1 MLKNNDDFDVLVD
14 ALKKREEIL
23 KNKQSIRKYNK
34 YFEIMRKCAH
44 NLINHNRQA
53 ELLPYLDSESVSIQ
67 RDVAGLLFNSY
78 PDRCREVL
86 QKISEMTVDNG
97 LPECFLNVSVS
108 ASMSLEIG
116 IPKDFP

>member
-1 MLKNNDDFDVLVD
+1 MRVLARELFD
-14 ALKKREEIL
+14 E
-23 KNKQSIRKYNK
+23 
-34 YFEIMRKCAH
+34 
-44 NLINHNRQA
+44 NRQN

-86 QKISEMTVDNG
+86 QKISEMTVNTG
-97 LPECFLNVSVS
+97 LPECFINASVS
-108 ASMSLEIG
+108 ASMALDIG

>member
-1 MLKNNDDFDVLVD
+1 MLKNGDDFSVLVD

-53 ELLPYLDSESVSIQ
+53 ELLPYLDSESVSMQYDIAQ
-67 RDVAGLLFNSY
+67 ILYNIY
-78 PDRCREVL
+78 PEECKAVL
-86 QKISEMTVDNG
+86 KRISEMSSKTG
-97 LPECFLNVSVS
+97 LPAYLGNVRLS
-108 ASMSLEIG
+108 ALMTLEYG